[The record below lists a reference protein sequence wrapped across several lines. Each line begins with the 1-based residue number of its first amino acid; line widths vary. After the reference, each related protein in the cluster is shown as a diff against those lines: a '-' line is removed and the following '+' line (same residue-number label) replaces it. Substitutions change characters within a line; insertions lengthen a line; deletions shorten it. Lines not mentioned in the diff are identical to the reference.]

1 MEGRRAAWLAFLR
14 TLLRFGTF
22 FALAGLVVDFGMP
35 ISDAWRGTIRTGQLL
50 LVVLFAVHTAL
61 ELIWTVDRRR
71 FLRHHW
77 LEVGLF
83 TVMLVDVTAGIALE
97 RAGPLAGAWFFGVQ
111 AYLIVRLLLSLA
123 SFQEWFSRRTLR
135 PALWLLAT
143 FLGLA
148 LAGAGLLLLPLSRA
162 SGAEPW
168 TFTDAFFTATSAVC
182 VTGLSVR
189 DIGTQLSFR
198 GQALLLGL
206 IQVGGLGLVAIACGT
221 AFLQRGR
228 LSMRES
234 RVLGEAI
241 GFASPGR
248 LRKFLVFAIVFTL
261 VLEAAGAMA
270 ILALTEKYDH
280 EPHGQVWW
288 AVFHS
293 VSAFCNA
300 GFSLSSTSLVPYS
313 GDAALLGVFG
323 FLIVMGGLGF
333 AVHMD
338 LLGLRPLSLAT
349 LRWLRWQLS
358 ESVRWPWRHA
368 VFQGAAPPRLALS
381 TRLVLTTTGIL
392 LVGGTFVILISESRE
407 LLKPLDISGKWLAA
421 AFASISART
430 AGFQTLDPAEY
441 AGPTLLATMLLM
453 IVGASPLSTGGGVK
467 TSTLAVAALTLR
479 AMTRDRD
486 QVEAFGR
493 SIPRQVVNACVA
505 ITALYALST
514 ILVTTAL
521 LSTQHELAF
530 EKAIF
535 ESVSALSTV
544 GLSMNTTAELDTTG
558 RWILSAAMI
567 AGRIGPLAC
576 LWSFV
581 ARGRGLRYRYPDENV
596 IIS

>member
-1 MEGRRAAWLAFLR
+1 MEGRRAAWLTFLR
-14 TLLRFGTF
+14 TLLRLGTV

-35 ISDAWRGTIRTGQLL
+35 IDDSWRSSIRSGQLA
-50 LVVLFAVHTAL
+50 LVVLFALHTGL
-61 ELIWTVDRRR
+61 ELLWTSERRR
-71 FLRHHW
+71 FLRRHW

-83 TVMLVDVTAGIALE
+83 TLIVVDVSVGLVRE

-111 AYLIVRLLLSLA
+111 AYLIVRLLFSLA
-123 SFQEWFSRRTLR
+123 YVQEWFSRRTLR
-135 PALWLLAT
+135 PALWLLAS
-143 FLGLA
+143 FLA
-148 LAGAGLLLLPLSRA
+148 LALSGAGLLLLPLSRA
-162 SGAEPW
+162 TGAEPW

-182 VTGLSVR
+182 VTGLAVR
-189 DIGTQLSFR
+189 DIGSQLSFR

-206 IQVGGLGLVAIACGT
+206 IQVGGLGLVAIACAT

-228 LSMRES
+228 LSLRES

-248 LRKFLVFAIVFTL
+248 LRRFLIFAILFTL
-261 VLEAAGAMA
+261 VLETIGAVA
-270 ILALTEKYDH
+270 IYVLTERYEFGEFGH
-280 EPHGQVWW
+280 VWW
-288 AVFHS
+288 SVFHS

-300 GFSLSSTSLVPYS
+300 GFSLSATSLTPYAD
-313 GDAALLGVFG
+313 DAALLGVFG

-349 LRWLRWQLS
+349 LRWLRWRLS
-358 ESVRWPWRHA
+358 ESVNWPWRHA
-368 VFQGAAPPRLALS
+368 VFQGGSPPRLALS
-381 TRLVLTTTGIL
+381 SRLVLTTTGLL
-392 LVGGTFVILISESRE
+392 LVAGTFFFLLSERTGA
-407 LLKPLDISGKWLAA
+407 LDTFGISGKWLIS

-430 AGFQTLDPAEY
+430 AGFQTLDQSTL
-441 AGPTLLATMLLM
+441 AGPTLLVTMLLM

-505 ITALYALST
+505 ITALYGLAT
-514 ILVTTAL
+514 ILVTTSL
-521 LSTQHELAF
+521 LATQPDLAF
-530 EKAIF
+530 ERAVF

-544 GLSMNTTAELDTTG
+544 GLSMNVTPELDVTG
-558 RWILSAAMI
+558 RWIIAAAMI

-576 LWSFV
+576 LWSFIS
-581 ARGRGLRYRYPDENV
+581 RGRGLRYRYPDENV